1 MSHMAQRRDL
11 HDPKTVDDLAA
22 TAREPQWLHM
32 LYLLTHADMKAVG
45 PGVMSGW
52 QASILWEL
60 YQRALHRLTGGEPD
74 KPNRTQLAD
83 RVCGAL
89 RDEVPRQ
96 AVMAH
101 LAMMSDR
108 YLASTGW
115 ERIAA
120 HVRLVQRLEAE
131 GVVTELFHHPDLGS
145 SDLVIV
151 TRDLPGLF
159 SALAGTLAASGINI
173 ISAQIH
179 TRGDGVAID
188 TFQVSDPLGEVVTS
202 TGRWTRT
209 LADLGAVLNG
219 DRPVAELLAER
230 QRRAFG
236 ATPAVEAHP
245 KVAIDN
251 QLSESYTVIEVKS
264 PDRLGLLYIITR
276 TLSELG
282 LDIASARIATEIDQA
297 FDTFY
302 VTDREGRKITDE
314 AGMTRIRDALGD
326 ALVKPL

>member
-1 MSHMAQRRDL
+1 
-11 HDPKTVDDLAA
+11 
-22 TAREPQWLHM
+22 
-32 LYLLTHADMKAVG
+32 
-45 PGVMSGW
+45 MSGW

>member
-1 MSHMAQRRDL
+1 M
-11 HDPKTVDDLAA
+11 T
-22 TAREPQWLHM
+22 
-32 LYLLTHADMKAVG
+32 
-45 PGVMSGW
+45 GW
-52 QASILWEL
+52 QASMLWEL
-60 YQRALHRLTGGEPD
+60 YQRALNRLTGGERE
-74 KPNRTQLAD
+74 KPSRTQLAD

-108 YLASTGW
+108 YLASTGGD
-115 ERIAA
+115 RIGA

-151 TRDLPGLF
+151 ARDQPGLF

-188 TFQVSDPLGEVVTS
+188 TFQISDPFGELVTS
-202 TGRWTRT
+202 TARRTRT
-209 LADLGAVLNG
+209 LADLGAVLSG
-219 DRPVAELLAER
+219 DRPVSDLLAER
-230 QRRAFG
+230 QRKAFG
-236 ATPAVEAHP
+236 AAPPVEARA
-245 KVAIDN
+245 KIAIDN
-251 QLSESYTVIEVKS
+251 QLSESYTVVEVKS

-276 TLSELG
+276 TLSEMG
-282 LDIASARIATEIDQA
+282 LDIASARIATEVDQA

-314 AGMTRIRDALGD
+314 AVMARIRDALGD